1 MGGARMKYFGDK
13 SLSSVVRVIL
23 NIAWWVVIA
32 MSIFAVVVFA
42 IMLFS
47 KPEGNSVTAEIATW
61 SNDSS
66 WKEMYSWPLIGKILI
81 LPYFGVVVVFLLQII
96 KKAQQLFNNFKNDL
110 VFNKSNVMLISK
122 ISKLLIV
129 FSILT
134 FNFSSLLVSVLLF
147 MICEIFKKGTTLQ
160 EEHDFTV

>member
-1 MGGARMKYFGDK
+1 MKYFGKK
-13 SLSSVVRVIL
+13 SLSSVISVIL
-23 NIAWWVVIA
+23 NLAWWVVIA

-47 KPEGNSVTAEIATW
+47 RPGGNSFATEIGTW
-61 SNDSS
+61 SNDNS

-147 MICEIFKKGTTLQ
+147 MICEIFKKGPHFRKSMILRYS
-160 EEHDFTV
+160 EGNI

>member
-1 MGGARMKYFGDK
+1 
-13 SLSSVVRVIL
+13 
-23 NIAWWVVIA
+23 
-32 MSIFAVVVFA
+32 
-42 IMLFS
+42 
-47 KPEGNSVTAEIATW
+47 
-61 SNDSS
+61 
-66 WKEMYSWPLIGKILI
+66 MYSWPLIGKILI

>member
-1 MGGARMKYFGDK
+1 MKYFGNK
-13 SLSSVVRVIL
+13 SLSSVVSVIL

-47 KPEGNSVTAEIATW
+47 KPAGNSIAAEIATW

-66 WKEMYSWPLIGKILI
+66 WKEMYSWPLIAKIVV
-81 LPYFGVVVVFLLQII
+81 LPYSGVVVAFLLQII
-96 KKAQQLFNNFKNDL
+96 KKAQQLFTNFKNDV
-110 VFNKSNVMLISK
+110 VFNKNNV
-122 ISKLLIV
+122 LLIV

-134 FNFSSLLVSVLLF
+134 FNFSSLLLSILLF
-147 MICEIFKKGTTLQ
+147 MLCEIFKKGTFLQ

>member
-1 MGGARMKYFGDK
+1 
-13 SLSSVVRVIL
+13 
-23 NIAWWVVIA
+23 
-32 MSIFAVVVFA
+32 
-42 IMLFS
+42 MLFS
-47 KPEGNSVTAEIATW
+47 RPGGNSFATEIGTW
-61 SNDSS
+61 SNDNS

>member
-1 MGGARMKYFGDK
+1 MKYFGKK
-13 SLSSVVRVIL
+13 SLSSVVSVIL
-23 NIAWWVVIA
+23 NVAWWVVIA

-42 IMLFS
+42 IMLFI
-47 KPEGNSVTAEIATW
+47 KPVEGNIAAEIAKW

-66 WKEMYSWPLIGKILI
+66 WKEMYSWPLIGKVLI